1 MEIAQ
6 ILIYLMV
13 VLHFASLWKIF
24 EKAGRPSWEGFVPVY
39 NYIIWLKVVN
49 KPWWWIFFFII
60 PFVNIVVTV
69 AMHVET
75 IRLFGRYEAKD
86 TILAI
91 VLPWY
96 YIPALA
102 FDKSASIEAPT
113 DWSKK
118 KDVEKRTLHDHITL
132 FFMAPF
138 IGHVILIAFK
148 LLGSKD
154 KPNKP
159 TMPAEWTNALG
170 FAIVAAT
177 IIRTFTFEAFT
188 IPTGSMEKTMLIG
201 DYLFVNK
208 LKYGPRI
215 PETPLSVPFVH
226 NRIPGTYTKSYVE
239 WLKND
244 YNRLPGYGK
253 ITRGDIMVF
262 NWPVGDSVLKHND
275 VIAHDYYS
283 FVRDGALRKFGQF
296 SYRHNNI
303 GKEVLNFTP
312 SISLEQF
319 EKIKTKE
326 FQNERKRLAE
336 GGGIPLMGVNQ
347 TKGLQT
353 LTNDKKENY
362 IKRCVG
368 IAGDSLSIVNG
379 VIHIDGIAQEI
390 PPYAQFKNTFE
401 FKGSSSFDVDYLIEE
416 FDIYNRDLE
425 RNIWINQKTGK
436 AFAEFTCTQE
446 VAEKL
451 KNHPNITKSYINWQQ
466 KGHNF
471 INEGSYFPIYPHD
484 PSFDWTRDN
493 FGPLY
498 IPKKGSTIELNDKN
512 YILYKRAIHAYEKHK
527 IEKRKDGFYIDDEK
541 ATTYTFESDYYW
553 LMGDNR
559 HGSVDSRYWGLVPDT
574 HVVGTAS
581 FVWMSRHPE
590 KPLTDGGIRW
600 NRIFSFVK

>member
-1 MEIAQ
+1 MQIAQ

-13 VLHFASLWKIF
+13 VIHFASLWKIF
-24 EKAGRPSWEGFVPVY
+24 EKAGRPTWEGFVPVY
-39 NYIIWLKVVN
+39 NYFIWLKVLG
-49 KPWWWIFFFII
+49 KPWWWVFFFII
-60 PFVNIVVTV
+60 PFVNLVIGV
-69 AMHVET
+69 ALHVET
-75 IRLFGRYEAKD
+75 IRLFGKYEPKE

-96 YIPALA
+96 YIPTLA
-102 FDKSASIEAPT
+102 YDETAKIEAPT

-118 KDVEKRTLHDHITL
+118 KDVEKRTIHDHITL

-138 IGHVILIAFK
+138 VGHVILIAFK
-148 LLGSKD
+148 LFGTKD

-208 LKYGPRI
+208 LKYGPRV

-226 NRIPGTYTKSYVE
+226 NRIPGTFTKSYVE
-239 WLKND
+239 WIKND
-244 YNRLPGYGK
+244 FNRLPGYGK

-262 NWPVGDSVLKHND
+262 NWPVGDSVLLNET
-275 VIAHDYYS
+275 VVAHDYYA
-283 FVRDGALRKFGQF
+283 FVRDGAFQRSGLSPAK
-296 SYRHNNI
+296 
-303 GKEVLNFTP
+303 
-312 SISLEQF
+312 F
-319 EKIKTKE
+319 EKVKE
-326 FQNERKRLAE
+326 KAFEKERERLAE
-336 GGGIPLMGVNQ
+336 GGGIQNMGVNK
-347 TKGLQT
+347 TKGIQT

-368 IAGDSLSIVNG
+368 IAGDSLSIING
-379 VIHIDGIAQEI
+379 NIHINGIAQDFPEF
-390 PPYAQFKNTFE
+390 AQYSYKFDFKNTSTFNLQ
-401 FKGSSSFDVDYLIEE
+401 YLVEE
-416 FDIYNRDLE
+416 FDIY
-425 RNIWINQKTGK
+425 QKDVQMGIDQRTNKGV
-436 AFAEFTCTQE
+436 AYFTCIPSI
-446 VAEKL
+446 AEKL
-451 KNHPNITKSYINWQQ
+451 KSYPDIANVTKMIHP
-466 KGHNF
+466 KGYDF
-471 INEGSYFPIYPHD
+471 ASEGRYFPIYPND
-484 PSFDWTRDN
+484 PAFDWTRDN

-498 IPKKGSTIELNDKN
+498 IPKKGSTIELNEKN
-512 YILYKRAIHAYEKHK
+512 YILYKRAIHAYENHT

-559 HGSVDSRYWGLVPDT
+559 HGSVDSRFWGLVPDT

-600 NRIFSFVK
+600 NRVFSFVK

>member
-1 MEIAQ
+1 MQIAQ
-6 ILIYLMV
+6 ILILLMV
-13 VLHFASLWKIF
+13 VIHFASLWKIF

-39 NYIIWLKVVN
+39 NYVIWLKVLG

-60 PFVNIVVTV
+60 PFVNLVIGV
-69 AMHVET
+69 ALHVET
-75 IRLFGRYEAKD
+75 IRLFGKYEPKE

-96 YIPALA
+96 YIPTLA
-102 FDKSASIEAPT
+102 YDKSATIEAPT

-118 KDVEKRTLHDHITL
+118 KDIEKRTLHDHITL

-138 IGHVILIAFK
+138 IGHAILILFK
-148 LLGSKD
+148 LFGTKD

-208 LKYGPRI
+208 LKYGPRV
-215 PETPLSVPFVH
+215 PETPLSIPFVH
-226 NRIPGTYTKSYVE
+226 NRIPGTFTKSYVE
-239 WLKND
+239 WIKND
-244 YNRLPGYGK
+244 YNRLPGYGE

-262 NWPVGDSVLKHND
+262 NWPVGDSVLLNEA
-275 VIAHDYYS
+275 VIAHDYYA
-283 FVRDGALRKFGQF
+283 FVRDGAFQRSGLSLQKFEPL
-296 SYRHNNI
+296 
-303 GKEVLNFTP
+303 KEQLF
-312 SISLEQF
+312 Q
-319 EKIKTKE
+319 KE
-326 FQNERKRLAE
+326 RDRLAA
-336 GGGIPLMGVNQ
+336 GGGVGNMAEQ
-347 TKGLQT
+347 TKGIQT
-353 LTNDKKENY
+353 LSNGKKENY

-368 IAGDSLSIVNG
+368 IAGDSLSIING
-379 VIHIDGIAQEI
+379 VVHINGQAQDFPEF
-390 PPYAQFKNTFE
+390 AQYSYRFDFKNSTTFNPE
-401 FKGSSSFDVDYLIEE
+401 YLVDE
-416 FDIYNRDLE
+416 FDIYHKDFQNNMGVNRQT
-425 RNIWINQKTGK
+425 NKGI
-436 AFAEFTCTQE
+436 AMFTCTPSI
-446 VAEKL
+446 AKKL
-451 KNHPNITKSYINWQQ
+451 KSYPDIANVTKVTHP
-466 KGHNF
+466 KGYDF
-471 INEGSYFPIYPHD
+471 ASEGRYYPIYPND
-484 PSFDWTRDN
+484 PKFDWTRDN

-498 IPKKGSTIELNDKN
+498 IPKKGSTIELNEKN

-527 IEKRKDGFYIDDEK
+527 IEKRKDGFYIDDK
-541 ATTYTFESDYYW
+541 KTTTYTFESDYYW

-559 HGSVDSRYWGLVPDT
+559 HGSVDSRFWGLVPDT

-600 NRIFSFVK
+600 NRVFSFVK

>member
-1 MEIAQ
+1 MQIAQ

-13 VLHFASLWKIF
+13 VIHFASLWKIF
-24 EKAGRPSWEGFVPVY
+24 EKAGRPSWEGFVPIY
-39 NYIIWLKVVN
+39 NYVIWLKVLG

-60 PFVNIVVTV
+60 PFVNLVIVV
-69 AMHVET
+69 ALHIET
-75 IRLFGRYEAKD
+75 IRLFGKYEPKE
-86 TILAI
+86 TVLAI

-96 YIPALA
+96 YIPTLA
-102 FDKSASIEAPT
+102 YDKTATIETPT

-118 KDVEKRTLHDHITL
+118 KDVEKRSVHDHITL

-138 IGHVILIAFK
+138 IGHAILIAFK
-148 LLGSKD
+148 LFGTKD

-208 LKYGPRI
+208 LKYGPRV
-215 PETPLSVPFVH
+215 PETPLSIPFVH
-226 NRIPGTYTKSYVE
+226 NRIPGTFTKSYVE

-262 NWPVGDSVLKHND
+262 NWPVGDSVLLNET
-275 VIAHDYYS
+275 VIAHDYYA
-283 FVRDGALRKFGQF
+283 FVRDGAFQRSGLSITNFEQV
-296 SYRHNNI
+296 
-303 GKEVLNFTP
+303 KEKLF
-312 SISLEQF
+312 Q
-319 EKIKTKE
+319 KE
-326 FQNERKRLAE
+326 RERLAE
-336 GGGIPLMGVNQ
+336 GGGVANMVNQ
-347 TKGLQT
+347 TKGIQT

-368 IAGDSLSIVNG
+368 IAGDSLSIVDG
-379 VIHIDGIAQEI
+379 VIHINGQAQDWPEF
-390 PPYAQFKNTFE
+390 AQFQYLFKFKTSNTSYVVQDFM
-401 FKGSSSFDVDYLIEE
+401 DD
-416 FDIYNRDLE
+416 FDIYYRDIYNFQRFPQEQTDVVMQGDFL
-425 RNIWINQKTGK
+425 I
-436 AFAEFTCTQE
+436 TCRPE
-446 VAEKL
+446 VAKKMANHLLVESLTSL
-451 KNHPNITKSYINWQQ
+451 KHPIGYDYAANRGT
-466 KGHNF
+466 
-471 INEGSYFPIYPHD
+471 YFPIYPHD

-512 YILYKRAIHAYEKHK
+512 YILYKRAIHAYEKHT
-527 IEKRKDGFYIDDEK
+527 IEKRKNGFYIDNEK

-559 HGSVDSRYWGLVPDT
+559 HGSVDSRFWWLVPDT

-600 NRIFSFVK
+600 NRVFSFIK

>member
-1 MEIAQ
+1 
-6 ILIYLMV
+6 MV

-24 EKAGRPSWEGFVPVY
+24 EKADRPTWEGFIPVY

-75 IRLFGRYEAKD
+75 IRLFGKYEAKD

-102 FDKSASIEAPT
+102 FDKNATIEAPT

-118 KDVEKRTLHDHITL
+118 KDVEKRTVHDHITL

-138 IGHVILIAFK
+138 IGHIILIAFK

-226 NRIPGTYTKSYVE
+226 NRIPGTFTKSYVE
-239 WLKND
+239 WLNND

-262 NWPVGDSVLKHND
+262 NWPVGDSVLKHEK
-275 VIAHDYYS
+275 VIAHDYYA
-283 FVRDGALRKFGQF
+283 FVRNGAFQRSGL
-296 SYRHNNI
+296 NI
-303 GKEVLNFTP
+303 
-312 SISLEQF
+312 EQF
-319 EKIKTKE
+319 EKIKDNAFNKE
-326 FQNERKRLAE
+326 RTRLIE
-336 GGGIPLMGVNQ
+336 GGGITNMGVSE

-368 IAGDSLSIVNG
+368 VAGDSLSIVDG
-379 VIHIDGIAQEI
+379 VIHINGKPEDWPEFAQYSYRFDFE
-390 PPYAQFKNTFE
+390 NSTTFNP
-401 FKGSSSFDVDYLIEE
+401 DYLVEE
-416 FDIYNRDLE
+416 FDIYRQDF
-425 RNIWINQKTGK
+425 QYGMGVDKTTNKGV
-436 AFAEFTCTQE
+436 AMFTCTPEIAKKLSSYPGVINSYKITHPKGYDFSNQE
-446 VAEKL
+446 GGRKE
-451 KNHPNITKSYINWQQ
+451 
-466 KGHNF
+466 
-471 INEGSYFPIYPHD
+471 YFPIYPHD
-484 PSFDWTRDN
+484 PKFDWTRDN
-493 FGPLY
+493 FGPLF
-498 IPKKGSTIELNDKN
+498 IPKKGSTVELNDKN

-527 IEKRKDGFYIDDEK
+527 IEKRKDGFYIDDAK
-541 ATTYTFESDYYW
+541 ATSYTFESDYYW

-600 NRIFSFVK
+600 DRVFSFVK

>member
-1 MEIAQ
+1 MQIAQ
-6 ILIYLMV
+6 ILILLMV
-13 VLHFASLWKIF
+13 VIHFASLWKIF

-39 NYIIWLKVVN
+39 NYVIWLKVLG

-60 PFVNIVVTV
+60 PFVNLVIGV
-69 AMHVET
+69 ALHVET
-75 IRLFGRYEAKD
+75 IRLFGKYEPKE

-96 YIPALA
+96 YIPTLA
-102 FDKSASIEAPT
+102 YDKTATIEAPT

-118 KDVEKRTLHDHITL
+118 KDIEKRTLHDHITL

-138 IGHVILIAFK
+138 IGHAILILFK
-148 LLGSKD
+148 LFGTKD

-208 LKYGPRI
+208 LKYGPRV
-215 PETPLSVPFVH
+215 PETPLSIPFVH
-226 NRIPGTYTKSYVE
+226 NRIPGTFTKSYVE
-239 WLKND
+239 WIKND
-244 YNRLPGYGK
+244 YNRLPGYGE

-262 NWPVGDSVLKHND
+262 NWPVGDSVLLNET
-275 VIAHDYYS
+275 VIAHDYYA
-283 FVRDGALRKFGQF
+283 FVRDGAFNKYGRF
-296 SYRHNNI
+296 SYDFDKN
-303 GKEVLNFTP
+303 GKQIAKFTP
-312 SISLEQF
+312 SISSEKF
-319 EKIKTKE
+319 ETIKVKE
-326 FQNERKRLAE
+326 FTNERERLAQ
-336 GGGIPLMGVNQ
+336 GGGIQNMGVNQ
-347 TKGLQT
+347 TKGIQT
-353 LTNDKKENY
+353 LSNGKKENY

-368 IAGDSLSIVNG
+368 IAGDSLSIING
-379 VIHIDGIAQEI
+379 VIHINGKAQDFPEF
-390 PPYAQFKNTFE
+390 AQYKYTFE
-401 FKGSSSFDVDYLIEE
+401 FKGGSPFNADYLIEE
-416 FDIYNRDLE
+416 FDIYNRDMGM
-425 RNIWINQKTGK
+425 WINKFNNK
-436 AFAEFTCTQE
+436 AYAEFTCTKSIVNQLS
-446 VAEKL
+446 K
-451 KNHPNITKSYINWQQ
+451 HPNVQNIVPNFQE
-466 KGHNF
+466 KGYDF
-471 INEGSYFPIYPHD
+471 ASEGRYLPIYPHD

-498 IPKKGSTIELNDKN
+498 IPKKGSTIDLNEKN

-527 IEKRKDGFYIDDEK
+527 IEKRKDGFYIDDVK

-559 HGSVDSRYWGLVPDT
+559 HGSVDSRFWGLVPDT

-600 NRIFSFVK
+600 NRVFSFVK

>member
-24 EKAGRPSWEGFVPVY
+24 EKAGRPTWEGFVPVY

-69 AMHVET
+69 ALHVET
-75 IRLFGRYEAKD
+75 IRLFGRYEPKD

-102 FDKSASIEAPT
+102 YDKTATIEAPT

-118 KDVEKRTLHDHITL
+118 KDVERRTLHDHITL

-138 IGHVILIAFK
+138 IGHIILITFK

-226 NRIPGTYTKSYVE
+226 NRIPGTFTKSYVE

-244 YNRLPGYGK
+244 YTRLPGYGE

-262 NWPVGDSVLKHND
+262 NWPVGDTVLLNET
-275 VIAHDYYS
+275 VIAHDYYA
-283 FVRDGALRKFGQF
+283 FVRNGAFQRSGL
-296 SYRHNNI
+296 NI
-303 GKEVLNFTP
+303 
-312 SISLEQF
+312 EQF
-319 EKIKTKE
+319 EKVKE
-326 FQNERKRLAE
+326 KAFAQERKRLAE
-336 GGGIPLMGVNQ
+336 GGGVADMGVMK
-347 TKGLQT
+347 TKGIQT

-368 IAGDSLSIVNG
+368 VAGDSLSIIDG
-379 VIHIDGIAQEI
+379 VIHINGKPQDWPEFAQ
-390 PPYAQFKNTFE
+390 YSYRFDFKNSTTFNP
-401 FKGSSSFDVDYLIEE
+401 DYLVEE
-416 FDIYNRDLE
+416 FDIYRKDFQYNMGVDRMT
-425 RNIWINQKTGK
+425 NKGV
-436 AFAEFTCTQE
+436 AMFTCTPAI
-446 VAEKL
+446 AEKL
-451 KNHPNITKSYINWQQ
+451 KSYPDVATVSKMIHPRGFDFANNNGRK
-466 KGHNF
+466 
-471 INEGSYFPIYPHD
+471 EYFPIYPHH
-484 PSFDWTRDN
+484 PAFDWTRDN

-498 IPKKGSTIELNDKN
+498 IPKKGSTIELNAKN
-512 YILYKRAIHAYEKHK
+512 YILYKRAIQAYENHK
-527 IEKRKDGFYIDDEK
+527 IEQRKDGFYIDDEK

-590 KPLTDGGIRW
+590 KPISAGGIRW

>member
-24 EKAGRPSWEGFVPVY
+24 EKAGRPTWEGFVPVY

-75 IRLFGRYEAKD
+75 IRLFGRYEPKD

-102 FDKSASIEAPT
+102 YDKTATIEAPT

-138 IGHVILIAFK
+138 VGHIILIAFK

-226 NRIPGTYTKSYVE
+226 NRIPGTFTKSYVE

-244 YNRLPGYGK
+244 YTRLPGYGE

-262 NWPVGDSVLKHND
+262 NWPVGDTVLLNET
-275 VIAHDYYS
+275 VIAHDYYA
-283 FVRDGALRKFGQF
+283 FVRNGAFQRSGL
-296 SYRHNNI
+296 
-303 GKEVLNFTP
+303 
-312 SISLEQF
+312 SLEQF
-319 EKIKTKE
+319 EKVKEKE
-326 FQNERKRLAE
+326 FSKERKRLAE
-336 GGGIPLMGVNQ
+336 GGGITDMQVME
-347 TKGLQT
+347 TKGIQT

-368 IAGDSLSIVNG
+368 VAGDSLSIVDG
-379 VIHIDGIAQEI
+379 VIHINGKPQDWPEYAQYSYRFDFKNSTTFNPDYLVDEYDIYRKDFQYSMGVDRITNKGIAM
-390 PPYAQFKNTFE
+390 
-401 FKGSSSFDVDYLIEE
+401 
-416 FDIYNRDLE
+416 
-425 RNIWINQKTGK
+425 
-436 AFAEFTCTQE
+436 FTCTPDIAGKLQSYPD
-446 VAEKL
+446 VAKVT
-451 KNHPNITKSYINWQQ
+451 KMIHP
-466 KGHNF
+466 KGFDFSN
-471 INEGSYFPIYPHD
+471 NNGRKEYFPIYPHH

-498 IPKKGSTIELNDKN
+498 IPKKGSTVELNDKN
-512 YILYKRAIHAYEKHK
+512 YILYRRAIHAYENHK

-541 ATTYTFESDYYW
+541 AKTYTFESDYYW

-590 KPLTDGGIRW
+590 KPISDGGIRW